1 MWPFCLYS
9 FNWALSRFCLYLLI
23 DLVMCV
29 CLYIHV
35 YMSSLTEDFLVLHAI
50 ENSFI
55 VLNISSMDYAVT
67 WFFFILFF
75 FSNAMISAENQSLMF
90 QFSKA
95 CTLYKFRPHFRS
107 IEVAEDFI
115 FQYACCWM
123 TLSFE
128 SSPRPS
134 TQHSLNHCS
143 QSTVCLFS
151 CGLSDLPA

>member
-1 MWPFCLYS
+1 MWPSCLYS